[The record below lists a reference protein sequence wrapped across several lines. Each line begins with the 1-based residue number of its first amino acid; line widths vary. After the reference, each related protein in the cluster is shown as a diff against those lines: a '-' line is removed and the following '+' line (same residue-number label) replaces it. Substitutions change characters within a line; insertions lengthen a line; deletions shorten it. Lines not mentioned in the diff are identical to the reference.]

1 MFFLVMNLVVSRFSI
16 QAQDLTL
23 SVNYFAFENK
33 KHSEYSSDVEY
44 SSINKEENILSKEKN
59 LVQPKQFNLI
69 VMYESDALWAQ
80 VFTMGKHTKTGNQ
93 KMNEIMESY
102 DLTLTEQIKIDEY
115 NKCIVLEINNILDTP
130 KDAARELSLVEN
142 VVMVYVEELSQ
153 KQTSGVDHKLSQ
165 Y

>member
-69 VMYESDALWAQ
+69 VMYESDALWA
-80 VFTMGKHTKTGNQ
+80 
-93 KMNEIMESY
+93 
-102 DLTLTEQIKIDEY
+102 
-115 NKCIVLEINNILDTP
+115 
-130 KDAARELSLVEN
+130 
-142 VVMVYVEELSQ
+142 
-153 KQTSGVDHKLSQ
+153 
-165 Y
+165 